1 MKAGLS
7 VLVTTDEPFAVVVM
21 RTARWRAGGTVA
33 GCVKTPFAGV
43 FTARWRATLVVA
55 GCMTFDTLLLLVMPV
70 ASALAS
76 GVLTIGAMLPRVVV
90 VDEDVVVPAAR
101 FALPMGGFAATSGD
115 GIDAEEMVGFSDPAV
130 RFETP
135 AANCPTVAA
144 LAAVVKTGA
153 AFTAAVV
160 AAAVTPALVPGVAM
174 TMTPASPAP
183 PVMTGVAGELIEEL
197 TVTSGFAY
205 IDGGI
210 TCPVGAV

>member
-1 MKAGLS
+1 MVAPAVTDVAVTGAAVEAALVV
-7 VLVTTDEPFAVVVM
+7 VLVA
-21 RTARWRAGGTVA
+21 
-33 GCVKTPFAGV
+33 
-43 FTARWRATLVVA
+43 
-55 GCMTFDTLLLLVMPV
+55 
-70 ASALAS
+70 
-76 GVLTIGAMLPRVVV
+76 
-90 VDEDVVVPAAR
+90 AAR
-101 FALPMGGFAATSGD
+101 FALLIGGFAATSGD
-115 GIDAEEMVGFSDPAV
+115 GIDADEMVGFSDPAV

-135 AANCPTVAA
+135 AANCPTV
-144 LAAVVKTGA
+144 AAVVKTGA

-210 TCPVGAV
+210 TRPVGAV